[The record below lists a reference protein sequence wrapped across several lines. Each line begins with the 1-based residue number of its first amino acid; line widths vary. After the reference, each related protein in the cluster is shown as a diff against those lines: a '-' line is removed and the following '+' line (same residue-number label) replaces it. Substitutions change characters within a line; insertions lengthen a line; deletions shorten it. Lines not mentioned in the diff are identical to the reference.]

1 MLAGS
6 AGEAKSE
13 ADFWKMVL
21 NEAENHKPGLGEFF
35 FIASRLHSLPVQKGR
50 PCIPIDFFF
59 TLLLHYGFFP
69 LQDIV

>member
-6 AGEAKSE
+6 AGDAKSE
-13 ADFWKMVL
+13 EDFWKMVL
-21 NEAENHKPGLGEFF
+21 NEPENHKPGLGEFF

-59 TLLLHYGFFP
+59 NFVITLWIFFP
-69 LQDIV
+69 SKT